1 MTGLNEHIYA
11 LYHYLNGVDEKI
23 YFYVGR
29 SGREE
34 SARFNEHRRNVRSNK
49 HKEDV
54 YNYIRKSCI
63 AGIFEQEILC
73 ECDPKEVDDYEDFY
87 VVQLIMAGCNL
98 QNMKHGDQKSD
109 ALLLEAG
116 YIKSHSVKIDTIKEF
131 REYRE
136 GERARKLREK
146 VLNEEKVELIV
157 LPGVIEARAKHKAKK
172 ERAAI
177 LKASREKDYQ
187 EWLFQ
192 QRAIFEE
199 ERKSPN
205 NL

>member
-1 MTGLNEHIYA
+1 MNEHIYA
-11 LYHYLNGVDEKI
+11 LYHYLNGEKI

-29 SGREE
+29 SGRE
-34 SARFNEHRRNVRSNK
+34 ANIRFNEHRRNVSDLK

-54 YNYIRKSCI
+54 YCYIRGNCQCE
-63 AGIFEQEILC
+63 IFEQEILC

-109 ALLLEAG
+109 ALFLAANH
-116 YIKSHSVKIDTIKEF
+116 IKTNSVKIDTVKEF

-146 VLNEEKVELIV
+146 VLNEEVVTLV
-157 LPGVIEARAKHKAKK
+157 VDPGVLESRTKHKAKK
-172 ERAAI
+172 DRSAM
-177 LKASREKDYQ
+177 LKASREKDFQ

-199 ERKSPN
+199 ERKSPD